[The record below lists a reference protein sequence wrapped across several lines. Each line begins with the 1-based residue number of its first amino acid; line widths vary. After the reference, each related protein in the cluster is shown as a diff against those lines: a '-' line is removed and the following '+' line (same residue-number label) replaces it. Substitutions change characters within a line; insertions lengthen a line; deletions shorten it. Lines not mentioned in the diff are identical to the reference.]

1 MTSEITKP
9 FQIKLPSSEVRVSGR
24 PGKFEIVLDDRIP
37 EGEIEFLTAEQM
49 KTRNVVDELKQ
60 WIQAVLT

>member
-1 MTSEITKP
+1 MVCESTKP
-9 FQIKLPSSEVRVSGR
+9 FQIKLPSSEVRAPGR
-24 PGKFEIVLDDRIP
+24 PGKFEIVLDSSIP